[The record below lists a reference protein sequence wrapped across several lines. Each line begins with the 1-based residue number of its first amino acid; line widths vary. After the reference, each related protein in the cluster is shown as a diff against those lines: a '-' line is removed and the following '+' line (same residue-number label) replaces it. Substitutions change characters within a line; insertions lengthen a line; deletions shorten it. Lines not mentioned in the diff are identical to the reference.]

1 MQAAK
6 SAAPG
11 LDLALNRMCAANV
24 SPTKPETLEYTIC
37 DHMAAEV
44 VADAVRLLKDWGISI
59 PEDNEIIFCDDVN
72 CHMCQV
78 EKLYKNRP

>member
-24 SPTKPETLEYTIC
+24 SPTKPENLEYTIC
-37 DHMAAEV
+37 DQMAAEV
-44 VADAVRLLKDWGISI
+44 IADAVRLRIDWGISI
-59 PEDNEIIFCDDVN
+59 PEDNEIVFCDDVN
-72 CHMCQV
+72 CRMCQV
-78 EKLYKNRP
+78 EKLYKKRP